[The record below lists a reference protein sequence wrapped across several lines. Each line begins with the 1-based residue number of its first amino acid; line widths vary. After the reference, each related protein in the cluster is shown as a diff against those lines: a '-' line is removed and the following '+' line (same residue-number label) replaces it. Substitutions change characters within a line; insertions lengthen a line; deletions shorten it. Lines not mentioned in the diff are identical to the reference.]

1 MKNKIFSFYS
11 PHQLPLKGILSI
23 PHSGE
28 WIPEEF
34 TPYLTVNTHDL
45 NQDLN
50 YQVNELV
57 NIEQLTQQGIAVLV
71 SHVHRVCIDLNR
83 APEQAI
89 FAWKENTQG
98 VSLVTKTAHEA
109 FCEKALHRYHYP
121 YFEML
126 RSVLD
131 EGKKNRQSPL
141 SVIDLHSMPSKPTAY
156 HLKKNP
162 QQKIVREDFC
172 ISDLKGKSCHPEYMN
187 FAETLFTKD
196 FSVSM
201 NDPYL
206 GGYVTQFFHQCG
218 GNNALQIEI
227 NRKLYM
233 DESSITLIQSKAN
246 FLKEKIT
253 KNLLEIFEHFQ
264 K

>member
-1 MKNKIFSFYS
+1 MKKPIFSFYS
-11 PHQLPLKGILSI
+11 PNQLPLKGILSI

-34 TPYLTVNTHDL
+34 SPYLSNNNDEL
-45 NQDLN
+45 NQDLD
-50 YQVNELV
+50 YKVNELV
-57 NIEQLTQQGIAVLV
+57 DIERLTQEGVAVLV
-71 SHVHRVCIDLNR
+71 SHIHRVCVDLNR
-83 APEQAI
+83 APEIAV

-98 VSLVTKTAHEA
+98 KNLVIQNASKD
-109 FCEKALHRYHYP
+109 FCEKVLHRYHFP

-131 EGKKNRQSPL
+131 EGKKNRISPL
-141 SVIDLHSMPSKPTAY
+141 PVIDLHSMPSKATAY

-162 QQKIVREDFC
+162 NQKTNREDFC
-172 ISDLKGKSCHPEYMN
+172 ISDLSGQSCSPEYIKFVKDQ
-187 FAETLFTKD
+187 FAKQY
-196 FSVSM
+196 SVAV

-218 GNNALQIEI
+218 GTNAIQIEI

-233 DESSITLIQSKAN
+233 DESSISLLKSESEK
-246 FLKEKIT
+246 LKENIT
-253 KNLLEIFEHFQ
+253 KNLMKTFNQFQ
-264 K
+264 E

>member
-28 WIPEEF
+28 WIPDEF
-34 TPYLTVNTHDL
+34 LPYLTTSLHDL
-45 NQDLN
+45 NQDLD
-50 YQVNELV
+50 YKVNELV
-57 NIEQLTQQGIAVLV
+57 DIEKLTQQGIAVLV

-83 APEQAI
+83 APELAV
-89 FAWKENTQG
+89 FAWRENTQG
-98 VSLVTKTAHEA
+98 ITLVTKNPEEA
-109 FCEKALHRYHYP
+109 FCEKALHRYHFP

-131 EGKKNRQSPL
+131 EGKKNRQTPL
-141 SVIDLHSMPSKPTAY
+141 PVIDLHSMPCKPTSY

-162 QQKIVREDFC
+162 HQKLIREDFC
-172 ISDLKGKSCHPEYMN
+172 LSDLKGKSCDPQYIN
-187 FAETLFTKD
+187 FAHTLFSKE
-196 FSVSM
+196 FSVSI

-218 GNNALQIEI
+218 GNQAIQIEI
-227 NRKLYM
+227 NRSLYM
-233 DESSITLIQSKAN
+233 NESSITLIDSKAN
-246 FLKEKIT
+246 GLKEKIT
-253 KNLLEIFEHFQ
+253 NNLQKIFEEFQ